1 MSNPLFNELSASQ
14 QESVAG
20 GAEDVAAL
28 IASLNISGTTFIS
41 LQTASITGASSNA
54 QGSIAG
60 GENASVAVN
69 TSGVNVNGIGLPANF
84 NVAGLLA
91 GFGLGL

>member
-28 IASLNISGTTFIS
+28 IASLNISGTTFVG
-41 LQTASITGASSNA
+41 LQTASITNSASNA
-54 QGSIAG
+54 QGSIAT
-60 GENASVAVN
+60 GENASIGVN
-69 TSGVNVNGIGLPANF
+69 TSGANLNGLDIPADF
-84 NVAGLLA
+84 NLA
-91 GFGLGL
+91 SLFAQFGF